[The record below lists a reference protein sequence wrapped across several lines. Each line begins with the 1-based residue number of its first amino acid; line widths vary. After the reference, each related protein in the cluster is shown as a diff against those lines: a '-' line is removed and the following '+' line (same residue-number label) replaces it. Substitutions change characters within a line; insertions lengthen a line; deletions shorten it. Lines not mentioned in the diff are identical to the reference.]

1 MEQLVCLR
9 LIPVGSEGIVVS
21 GTDFCLIL
29 STVTV
34 FCLIMGLVDP
44 GSRVDCPWDIGARGN
59 AVGNAVDAGAGA
71 GLTLT
76 LIGPPAIRAGCAF
89 SSFSLS
95 LVYIID

>member
-9 LIPVGSEGIVVS
+9 LDPVGFEGILVS
-21 GTDFCLIL
+21 GMDFCLIL
-29 STVTV
+29 SPVTL
-34 FCLIMGLVDP
+34 FCLITALVDP
-44 GSRVDCPWDIGARGN
+44 GCTVDCPCDIGARGN
-59 AVGNAVDAGAGA
+59 AVGNAVGEGA

-89 SSFSLS
+89 SSFSLR